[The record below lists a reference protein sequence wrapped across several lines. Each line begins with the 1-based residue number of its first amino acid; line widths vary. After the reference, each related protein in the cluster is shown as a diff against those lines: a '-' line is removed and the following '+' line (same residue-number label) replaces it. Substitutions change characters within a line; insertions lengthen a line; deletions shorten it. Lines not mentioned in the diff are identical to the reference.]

1 MAGSEHG
8 RHDPAARHIRLR
20 EYQEQLLERM
30 QAARAGGAVR
40 NHQLGVEIGGT
51 GYLIELTETGEIVPV
66 PALAGVPLTRPW
78 FLGLANVRG
87 TLLGVIDLARYLD
100 EEGGAGTPVPA
111 PAAAATVANPARLV
125 TFSPALGFPCALLAA
140 RVVGLRQAADMTAH
154 DGRLRDADG
163 REWTPLSLAAL
174 AAEERFLHVGL

>member
-1 MAGSEHG
+1 MDGPG
-8 RHDPAARHIRLR
+8 HDRQDPEAAKRIRLR

-30 QAARAGGAVR
+30 RAARAGGAVR
-40 NHQLGVEIGGT
+40 AHQLAVEIGGT

-66 PALAGVPLTRPW
+66 PVCAAVPLTRPW

-87 TLLGVIDLARYLD
+87 SLLGVIDLARYLNED
-100 EEGGAGTPVPA
+100 VGAASVPLEAAPVPK
-111 PAAAATVANPARLV
+111 PARLV
-125 TFSPALGFPCALLAA
+125 TFSPSLGFPCALLAE
-140 RVVGLRQAADMTAH
+140 RVVGLRHAADMVAC

-174 AAEERFLHVGL
+174 AAEERFLQVGL